1 MQKHDFLAVFCLDLL
16 NIGHDESE
24 NFLEVIAN
32 VFVASDF
39 YITYFL
45 YTS

>member
-1 MQKHDFLAVFCLDLL
+1 MQKRDFLAVFCLDLL

-32 VFVASDF
+32 VKIRSDKN
-39 YITYFL
+39 ITYFL